1 MDNELT
7 RVTVTIRL
15 PKGEPCPTITICPPA
30 DHPAWPPPVYRV
42 RHVETKA
49 AEDKAALIG
58 QSDGSAGAGAPALPL
73 ADVTVEQCIEALKAA
88 GIGQPEKIL
97 KTYSPARI
105 WSVCMA
111 AASLPKAPRNPAG
124 WILNALKRG
133 WTV

>member
-1 MDNELT
+1 MDNEIT
-7 RVTVTIRL
+7 RVTVTIRI

-30 DHPAWPPPVYRV
+30 DHPAWPPAVYNIRTV
-42 RHVETKA
+42 GAAAAKA
-49 AEDKAALIG
+49 LPAAQG
-58 QSDGSAGAGAPALPL
+58 QDGGGADVGAPALPL

-97 KTYSPARI
+97 KTYSPSRI
-105 WSVCMA
+105 WQVCMA
-111 AASLPKAPRNPAG
+111 AASLPKPPRNPAG

>member
-1 MDNELT
+1 MDNEIT
-7 RVTVTIRL
+7 RVTVTIRI
-15 PKGEPCPTITICPPA
+15 PKGETCPTITICPPA
-30 DHPAWPPPVYRV
+30 DHPAWPPPVYNIRTV
-42 RHVETKA
+42 GTTAAKA
-49 AEDKAALIG
+49 LPAAQG
-58 QSDGSAGAGAPALPL
+58 QDGGGGTASAPALPL

-105 WSVCMA
+105 WAVCMA